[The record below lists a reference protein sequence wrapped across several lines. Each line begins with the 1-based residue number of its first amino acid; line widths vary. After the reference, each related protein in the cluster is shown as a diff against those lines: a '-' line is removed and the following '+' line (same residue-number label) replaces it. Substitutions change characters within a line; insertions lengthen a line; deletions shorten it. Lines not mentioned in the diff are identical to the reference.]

1 VMEFDIISESDDA
14 NARRIPVRLTLAAE
28 VPNGAAV
35 TLRVDRRIGE
45 SNKYEN
51 GVATQ
56 TYKVRR
62 NFGMDF

>member
-1 VMEFDIISESDDA
+1 MGRLGQPS
-14 NARRIPVRLTLAAE
+14 RTHGLTLAAE
-28 VPNGAAV
+28 VPNGATV

-62 NFGMDF
+62 NFGMDFF